1 MEEPVTVEQALIV
14 YQTYARFIGGEV
26 NLPPSVADRVE
37 AEKVLNRILD
47 LAEMGTS
54 IRLRRPQFPHPPS
67 PKEAA
72 DAASQICKRFE
83 AIRLAARLECVLP
96 DALLAEVEITKV

>member
-1 MEEPVTVEQALIV
+1 MTVEQALIV
-14 YQTYARFIGGEV
+14 YQTYAQFIGGEV
-26 NLPPSVADRVE
+26 NLPPSIADRVE
-37 AEKVLNRILD
+37 AANVLNRILD

-83 AIRLAARLECVLP
+83 TIRLAARLECVLP
-96 DALLAEVEITKV
+96 DGILADIGITKV